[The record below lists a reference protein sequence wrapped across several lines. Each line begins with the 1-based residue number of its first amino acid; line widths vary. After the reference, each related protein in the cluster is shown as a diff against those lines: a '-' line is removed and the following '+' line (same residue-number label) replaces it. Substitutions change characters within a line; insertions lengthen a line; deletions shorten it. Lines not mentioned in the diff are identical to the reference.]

1 MSASSASVR
10 SAHTPDAVDQTV
22 DARVL
27 EERARWAMRIHDGLT
42 QTVTSA
48 VLELQTLRTRI
59 LADPAGAVASL
70 SAVEA
75 AIRADLRE
83 IRQMLFDLYEDQRP
97 PEPPMATFVDELLAR
112 WGLPARVTIDG
123 DVDDVPLGVLE
134 TAHAVLAE
142 SLANAAKH
150 AGTSDVAVHIAASA
164 AQMRIEVIDRGL
176 GIGDRRRR
184 RSALRAQHDAGPRRG
199 YRWNLGDRIDA
210 RGRDPCGRAPS
221 RRRAR
226 RGTMRILIVDDHALV
241 RRGMAYVVKEG
252 FPDADVVEAEGAA
265 AALDVM
271 RIKAADLALVDV
283 RMPDLDGLELLRA
296 MKLEWPDVPVIM
308 LSTYE
313 NAPYVKR
320 ALSDGAAGYL
330 LKDAT
335 PEDLGQAINV
345 AISGGGNVLSPRV
358 IQNLFEDVES
368 SGGQTTNGHPR
379 SRRTEYNLTQR
390 EHDILALLSE
400 GRSNRSIAQN
410 LYLSEKT
417 VKAHLAAI
425 FRKLGVTNRTQAAM
439 MAVQLGVGP
448 VPGAVTGTD

>member
-1 MSASSASVR
+1 
-10 SAHTPDAVDQTV
+10 
-22 DARVL
+22 
-27 EERARWAMRIHDGLT
+27 
-42 QTVTSA
+42 
-48 VLELQTLRTRI
+48 
-59 LADPAGAVASL
+59 
-70 SAVEA
+70 
-75 AIRADLRE
+75 
-83 IRQMLFDLYEDQRP
+83 
-97 PEPPMATFVDELLAR
+97 
-112 WGLPARVTIDG
+112 
-123 DVDDVPLGVLE
+123 
-134 TAHAVLAE
+134 
-142 SLANAAKH
+142 
-150 AGTSDVAVHIAASA
+150 
-164 AQMRIEVIDRGL
+164 
-176 GIGDRRRR
+176 
-184 RSALRAQHDAGPRRG
+184 
-199 YRWNLGDRIDA
+199 
-210 RGRDPCGRAPS
+210 
-221 RRRAR
+221 
-226 RGTMRILIVDDHALV
+226 MRILIVDDHALV
-241 RRGMAYVVKEG
+241 RRGMTYVVKEG
-252 FPDADVVEAEGAA
+252 FPDADVVEAEGAN
-265 AALDVM
+265 AALDMM
-271 RIKAADLALVDV
+271 RSKAADLALVDV

-320 ALSDGAAGYL
+320 ALADGAAGYL

-368 SGGQTTNGHPR
+368 SSGNNGNGHPK

-439 MAVQLGVGP
+439 MAISMGIGEVRGQGGLSSP
-448 VPGAVTGTD
+448 SGATGRAVS